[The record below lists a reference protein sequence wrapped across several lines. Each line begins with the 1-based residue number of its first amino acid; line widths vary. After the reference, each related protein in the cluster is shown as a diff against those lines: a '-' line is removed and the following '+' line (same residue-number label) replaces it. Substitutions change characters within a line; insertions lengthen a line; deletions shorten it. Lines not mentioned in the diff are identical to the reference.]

1 MPGKWLVP
9 VVAVAVLV
17 ASCSN
22 KSMLNEK
29 DPFDDPFF
37 SDGVGSGTRSLNE
50 LMREPA
56 PNVGWLAHDGPV
68 QSRPQGHGGSDVSGV
83 DGAPEGD
90 SVLLEAENE
99 GNEVAGHAR
108 SGGSGE
114 AGQAGEEGEL
124 VGSGQKSAYDQA
136 SEATMATMS
145 VLFGLGMAA
154 LPFLIGT

>member
-17 ASCSN
+17 ASCSGN
-22 KSMLNEK
+22 KGFLNEK
-29 DPFDDPFF
+29 DPFNDPFF
-37 SDGVGSGTRSLNE
+37 SDGLGSGTRSLDE
-50 LMREPA
+50 IMREPA
-56 PNVGWLAHDGPV
+56 PSVGWLGRDGNV
-68 QSRPQGHGGSDVSGV
+68 QSRPPATDSGGSVSS
-83 DGAPEGD
+83 APDGD

-99 GNEVAGHAR
+99 GNAAARHAQT
-108 SGGSGE
+108 GE
-114 AGQAGEEGEL
+114 PGEQDEDGQMVPAGE
-124 VGSGQKSAYDQA
+124 KSTYDQA

>member
-9 VVAVAVLV
+9 VVAVALLTV
-17 ASCSN
+17 SCSGN
-22 KSMLNEK
+22 KSLLNEK

-37 SDGVGSGTRSLNE
+37 SDGLGSGTRSLNE

-56 PNVGWLAHDGPV
+56 PNVGWLAHDGTV
-68 QSRPQGHGGSDVSGV
+68 QSRPQAHGANGLD
-83 DGAPEGD
+83 DAPEDDG
-90 SVLLEAENE
+90 VLLEAENE
-99 GNEVAGHAR
+99 GHEVADRAR
-108 SGGSGE
+108 SGE
-114 AGQAGEEGEL
+114 TGQASEDGEL
-124 VGSGQKSAYDQA
+124 VPSGEKSAYDQA

>member
-1 MPGKWLVP
+1 LVP

-17 ASCSN
+17 ASCSGN
-22 KSMLNEK
+22 KSLLNEK

-37 SDGVGSGTRSLNE
+37 SDGSGSGTRSLNE

-56 PNVGWLAHDGPV
+56 PSVGWLAHDGAV
-68 QSRPQGHGGSDVSGV
+68 QSRPQSQGGSGAGGI

-99 GNEVAGHAR
+99 GNEVAGRAR
-108 SGGSGE
+108 AGGDGE
-114 AGQAGEEGEL
+114 AGEEGAL
-124 VGSGQKSAYDQA
+124 VGSGEKSAYDQA

>member
-9 VVAVAVLV
+9 VVAVAVLA
-17 ASCSN
+17 ASCSGN
-22 KSMLNEK
+22 KPMLNEK
-29 DPFDDPFF
+29 DPFNDPFF
-37 SDGVGSGTRSLNE
+37 SDGLGSGTRSLDE

-56 PNVGWLAHDGPV
+56 PSAGWLAHDGNV
-68 QSRPQGHGGSDVSGV
+68 QSRPTSRAPGGSGGLDQ
-83 DGAPEGD
+83 APEGD

-99 GNEVAGHAR
+99 GNEVADRAQ
-108 SGGSGE
+108 SGE
-114 AGQAGEEGEL
+114 QGEDGEL
-124 VGSGQKSAYDQA
+124 IASGEKSGYEQA

>member
-17 ASCSN
+17 ASCSGS
-22 KSMLNEK
+22 KSLLNEK
-29 DPFDDPFF
+29 DPFNDPFF
-37 SDGVGSGTRSLNE
+37 SDGLGSGTRSLDE
-50 LMREPA
+50 IMREPA
-56 PNVGWLAHDGPV
+56 PSVGWLGRDGNV
-68 QSRPQGHGGSDVSGV
+68 QSAPPSRASARSVGS
-83 DGAPEGD
+83 APEGE

-99 GNEVAGHAR
+99 GNTVADRTH
-108 SGGSGE
+108 GGEPGE
-114 AGQAGEEGEL
+114 MDEDGQMVPAGE
-124 VGSGQKSAYDQA
+124 KSTYDQA